1 MTLYL
6 VNRVVLPYGYR
17 TMIGTFDSKEKAIQA
32 ADWLNKHSN
41 DLFSKFEVGRT
52 TTILNKIDK
61 DTLRLYGIKEVEEW
75 VK

>member
-1 MTLYL
+1 MRLYF
-6 VNRVVLPYGYR
+6 VDRVVLPYGHR
-17 TMIGTFDSKEKAIQA
+17 TMIGAFDSKEKAIQA

-61 DTLRLYGIKEVEEW
+61 DTLRLYGIKEVEE
-75 VK
+75 